1 MATAPNR
8 KSFKPG
14 GLCSRMAPLQ
24 IRSVPATLDEA
35 ARSVEF
41 VAATEQPATVF
52 DWDRWEPV
60 DEVLRMDGVQL
71 PPAQQVPLL
80 DTHDRGSV
88 SCVLGSFR
96 DFRVEGDQLVG
107 TAFFSAT
114 PEGERAM
121 QLVREGH
128 LTDVSVG
135 YTVAASTWVKP
146 GSSAEV
152 EGRTYAGP
160 LRVTTAWK
168 LNEVSLCPIGADNR
182 AKARAGAVNLG
193 GDMPNKMQGKD
204 GLRFDAAAASEALN
218 TAIAAL
224 NTLAGALADVQSEV
238 EEEAEGGE
246 APAAVPDTRSTDK
259 DTDEEKEGERAVR
272 QERERAAAI
281 RAMGR
286 THNMPE
292 DVMEKLIS
300 EGTGVDAA
308 RAVILER
315 LAARRQS
322 AGFARVDVGVTE
334 QEKVR
339 TAASQGLLLRCGI
352 APDRVAGRDGTL
364 AAGAREF
371 EHLSLRE
378 LARELLHR
386 SGQSS
391 GGHVVDMVG
400 RALATTDLPRLLTET
415 ANRTLLEGWEDV
427 EHTWSTWAGTG
438 SLTDFRE
445 SHLINF
451 AAMGDLEL
459 LPEGDEYKNHY
470 AAESGESVRLATYG
484 RIFPITRQAII
495 NDDLG
500 VISQIPREHGRM
512 AARKINRLAYEA
524 LLSNPVMGDGKALF
538 SKEHGNLV
546 TGGGA
551 PDATKLGAAVLA
563 MTTQKDIAGNPVQV
577 RPQFFIAPQALFG
590 AAETFFRSDFVGTQ
604 AQPTTANIYAGGVFQ
619 RVYDAELDA
628 VDPESWYLA
637 GPKGRT
643 VNVYF
648 LSGANQPYL
657 ESREGWRVDGV
668 EYKVRLDVAAAP
680 VAWQAVVKS
689 DKSGG

>member
-1 MATAPNR
+1 
-8 KSFKPG
+8 
-14 GLCSRMAPLQ
+14 
-24 IRSVPATLDEA
+24 
-35 ARSVEF
+35 
-41 VAATEQPATVF
+41 
-52 DWDRWEPV
+52 
-60 DEVLRMDGVQL
+60 
-71 PPAQQVPLL
+71 
-80 DTHDRGSV
+80 
-88 SCVLGSFR
+88 
-96 DFRVEGDQLVG
+96 
-107 TAFFSAT
+107 
-114 PEGERAM
+114 
-121 QLVREGH
+121 
-128 LTDVSVG
+128 
-135 YTVAASTWVKP
+135 
-146 GSSAEV
+146 
-152 EGRTYAGP
+152 
-160 LRVTTAWK
+160 
-168 LNEVSLCPIGADNR
+168 
-182 AKARAGAVNLG
+182 
-193 GDMPNKMQGKD
+193 MPNKQEGKA

-218 TAIAAL
+218 AAIAAL
-224 NTLAGALADVQSEV
+224 NTLSGALAEVQDEV
-238 EEEAEGGE
+238 EDAPDGG
-246 APAAVPDTRSTDK
+246 ASPDAVPDARSTDK

-292 DVMEKLIS
+292 EVVEKLIS
-300 EGTGVDAA
+300 GGSSVDAA
-308 RAVILER
+308 RAVVLER
-315 LAARRQS
+315 LAARQS
-322 AGFARVDVGVTE
+322 AGFARVDVGATE

-339 TAASQGLLLRCGI
+339 TAAFQGLLLRCGL
-352 APDRVAGRDGTL
+352 AADKVAGKDGAL

-386 SGQSS
+386 SGQPS

-470 AAESGESVRLATYG
+470 AAESGESVKLATYG

-551 PDATKLGAAVLA
+551 PDAAKLGAAVLA

-604 AQPTTANIYAGGVFQ
+604 AQPTTANIYAGAVFQ

-628 VDPESWYLA
+628 VDPESWYLV

-648 LSGANQPYL
+648 LSGAGQPYL

-689 DKSGG
+689 EKAAG